1 MVALDV
7 EIEVS
12 TGLQDIIPARVK
24 MLNVYLCCQSI
35 RPIPVYIYTVRA

>member
-35 RPIPVYIYTVRA
+35 RPIPVHIYTVRA